1 MSELYKKLFDAAD
14 ELRKNIDA
22 AEYKHVVLGLVF
34 LKFISDKFYLNYNK
48 LSKTKDADPDDPD
61 EYISRNIFY
70 LPKKSRWDFIVSN
83 ARQAEIGNLIDDA
96 LINIE
101 KSNPSLDDVLPKV
114 FSKPNLDQSSLGQL
128 IDRFNNI
135 DQDIKNIDRED
146 FFGEIYEYFLGQ
158 FALKEGKK
166 GGQYYTPRSLVSL
179 MINIIKP
186 KKGRIFDP
194 ACGSGGMFV
203 NCEKFLKNN
212 LIKNNDISIYG
223 QESNQTTWKLCK
235 MNLAIRGIDSTNVL
249 WNADGSFLNNAHP
262 ELKADY
268 IIANPPFND
277 KKWGANQ
284 LSEDIRFK
292 YGVPSDENAN
302 FAWVQHFI
310 YHLNENGKAA
320 FILGRSAIS
329 AERADLNIRKE
340 IVKSGIL
347 DSILVLQS
355 NLFYNT
361 QIPASIWILDKK
373 KSKRKGRPKD
383 EILLMD
389 LRSFGKKI
397 TSTLRVLDEDEIS
410 NITKIYDNWLK
421 TSNYKDV
428 DYLCKSVTISEI
440 ENKNFNLSVNKFIKT
455 KEIKANKKLT
465 ENNLQKIS
473 KLASKTDKSSL
484 ELQKLITSGLKK
496 GKLDHLRDLN
506 FVSMQLDQLHKFSSE
521 IFNYFFIDNGLKNKK
536 FKHKYE
542 ILNKIALIKDCLHSK
557 KPDENLLSD
566 KILLEVSNVKDH
578 GLINLE
584 EKYFISEKDYKKW
597 TTNIELK
604 KDDLVLTNAGR
615 VGAVGKIPF
624 NKFFAT
630 GRNMTAIRIKK
641 EYLDKGLNSSYLLNY
656 FLSEF
661 MHKETYLNTDMST
674 VLDALNVKGIRK
686 LNILVPEKEY
696 LEIYNNI
703 AIPLRDLIELK
714 NNY

>member
-329 AERADLNIRKE
+329 AERTDLNIRKE

-397 TSTLRVLDEDEIS
+397 TSTLRVLDEDEI
-410 NITKIYDNWLK
+410 
-421 TSNYKDV
+421 
-428 DYLCKSVTISEI
+428 
-440 ENKNFNLSVNKFIKT
+440 
-455 KEIKANKKLT
+455 
-465 ENNLQKIS
+465 
-473 KLASKTDKSSL
+473 
-484 ELQKLITSGLKK
+484 
-496 GKLDHLRDLN
+496 
-506 FVSMQLDQLHKFSSE
+506 
-521 IFNYFFIDNGLKNKK
+521 
-536 FKHKYE
+536 KY
-542 ILNKIALIKDCLHSK
+542 N
-557 KPDENLLSD
+557 
-566 KILLEVSNVKDH
+566 
-578 GLINLE
+578 
-584 EKYFISEKDYKKW
+584 
-597 TTNIELK
+597 
-604 KDDLVLTNAGR
+604 
-615 VGAVGKIPF
+615 
-624 NKFFAT
+624 
-630 GRNMTAIRIKK
+630 
-641 EYLDKGLNSSYLLNY
+641 
-656 FLSEF
+656 
-661 MHKETYLNTDMST
+661 
-674 VLDALNVKGIRK
+674 
-686 LNILVPEKEY
+686 
-696 LEIYNNI
+696 
-703 AIPLRDLIELK
+703 
-714 NNY
+714 

>member
-1 MSELYKKLFDAAD
+1 MSELYKKLFDSAD

-34 LKFISDKFYLNYNK
+34 LKFISDKFYSNYNK

-70 LPKKSRWDFIVSN
+70 LPKKSRWEFIVSN
-83 ARQAEIGNLIDDA
+83 ARQPEIGNIIDDA
-96 LINIE
+96 LISIE

-135 DQDIKNIDRED
+135 DDDIKNTDRED

-158 FALKEGKK
+158 FAFKEGKK

-179 MINIIKP
+179 MINILKP

-268 IIANPPFND
+268 VIANPPFND

-329 AERADLNIRKE
+329 AERTDLNIRKE

-373 KSKRKGRPKD
+373 KFKRKGRSKD

-397 TSTLRVLDEDEIS
+397 TSTLRVLDDHEI
-410 NITKIYDNWLK
+410 NKITSIYDSWLK
-421 TSNYKDV
+421 ASNYKDV
-428 DYLCKSVTISEI
+428 DYLCKSVTVAEI
-440 ENKNFNLSVNKFIKT
+440 EKKNFNLSVNKFIKT
-455 KEIKANKKLT
+455 KEIKANKKIT
-465 ENNLQKIS
+465 ENNLQVIS

-484 ELQKLITSGLKK
+484 ELQKLITLGLKK
-496 GKLDHLRDLN
+496 AKLDHLCNLN
-506 FVSMQLDQLHKFSSE
+506 FISMQLDQLHKFSSE
-521 IFNYFFIDNGLKNKK
+521 IFNYFFIDGVSKNTK
-536 FKHKYE
+536 FKYEYE

-557 KPDENLLSD
+557 KPDENLTSD
-566 KILLEVSNVKDH
+566 KILLEVSNIKDH

-584 EKYFISEKDYKKW
+584 EKYYISENDYKKW
-597 TTNIELK
+597 TSNIELK

-615 VGAVGKIPF
+615 VGAVGKIPI

-661 MHKETYLNTDMST
+661 MHKEIYLNTDMST

-696 LEIYNNI
+696 LKIYNNI

>member
-1 MSELYKKLFDAAD
+1 MIFQ
-14 ELRKNIDA
+14 
-22 AEYKHVVLGLVF
+22 
-34 LKFISDKFYLNYNK
+34 FIG
-48 LSKTKDADPDDPD
+48 
-61 EYISRNIFY
+61 
-70 LPKKSRWDFIVSN
+70 KS
-83 ARQAEIGNLIDDA
+83 
-96 LINIE
+96 
-101 KSNPSLDDVLPKV
+101 
-114 FSKPNLDQSSLGQL
+114 
-128 IDRFNNI
+128 
-135 DQDIKNIDRED
+135 
-146 FFGEIYEYFLGQ
+146 
-158 FALKEGKK
+158 
-166 GGQYYTPRSLVSL
+166 
-179 MINIIKP
+179 
-186 KKGRIFDP
+186 
-194 ACGSGGMFV
+194 
-203 NCEKFLKNN
+203 
-212 LIKNNDISIYG
+212 LIKLPGNF
-223 QESNQTTWKLCK
+223 K

-249 WNADGSFLNNAHP
+249 WNADGSLLNNAHP

-310 YHLNENGKAA
+310 YLLNENGKAA

-329 AERADLNIRKE
+329 AERTDLNIRKE

-557 KPDENLLSD
+557 NQM
-566 KILLEVSNVKDH
+566 KIYYQ
-578 GLINLE
+578 I
-584 EKYFISEKDYKKW
+584 KYY
-597 TTNIELK
+597 
-604 KDDLVLTNAGR
+604 
-615 VGAVGKIPF
+615 
-624 NKFFAT
+624 
-630 GRNMTAIRIKK
+630 
-641 EYLDKGLNSSYLLNY
+641 
-656 FLSEF
+656 
-661 MHKETYLNTDMST
+661 
-674 VLDALNVKGIRK
+674 
-686 LNILVPEKEY
+686 
-696 LEIYNNI
+696 
-703 AIPLRDLIELK
+703 
-714 NNY
+714 

>member
-329 AERADLNIRKE
+329 AERTDLNIRKE

>member
-1 MSELYKKLFDAAD
+1 M
-14 ELRKNIDA
+14 
-22 AEYKHVVLGLVF
+22 
-34 LKFISDKFYLNYNK
+34 
-48 LSKTKDADPDDPD
+48 
-61 EYISRNIFY
+61 
-70 LPKKSRWDFIVSN
+70 
-83 ARQAEIGNLIDDA
+83 
-96 LINIE
+96 
-101 KSNPSLDDVLPKV
+101 
-114 FSKPNLDQSSLGQL
+114 
-128 IDRFNNI
+128 
-135 DQDIKNIDRED
+135 
-146 FFGEIYEYFLGQ
+146 
-158 FALKEGKK
+158 
-166 GGQYYTPRSLVSL
+166 
-179 MINIIKP
+179 
-186 KKGRIFDP
+186 
-194 ACGSGGMFV
+194 
-203 NCEKFLKNN
+203 
-212 LIKNNDISIYG
+212 
-223 QESNQTTWKLCK
+223 
-235 MNLAIRGIDSTNVL
+235 
-249 WNADGSFLNNAHP
+249 
-262 ELKADY
+262 
-268 IIANPPFND
+268 
-277 KKWGANQ
+277 
-284 LSEDIRFK
+284 
-292 YGVPSDENAN
+292 
-302 FAWVQHFI
+302 
-310 YHLNENGKAA
+310 
-320 FILGRSAIS
+320 
-329 AERADLNIRKE
+329 
-340 IVKSGIL
+340 
-347 DSILVLQS
+347 
-355 NLFYNT
+355 
-361 QIPASIWILDKK
+361 
-373 KSKRKGRPKD
+373 
-383 EILLMD
+383 
-389 LRSFGKKI
+389 
-397 TSTLRVLDEDEIS
+397 
-410 NITKIYDNWLK
+410 
-421 TSNYKDV
+421 
-428 DYLCKSVTISEI
+428 CKSVTISEI

>member
-1 MSELYKKLFDAAD
+1 MSELYKKLFDSAD

-34 LKFISDKFYLNYNK
+34 LKFISDKFYSNYKK

-70 LPKKSRWDFIVSN
+70 LPKKSRWEFIVSN
-83 ARQAEIGNLIDDA
+83 ARQPEIGNIIDDA
-96 LINIE
+96 LISIE

-135 DQDIKNIDRED
+135 DDDIKNTDRED

-158 FALKEGKK
+158 FAFKEGKK

-179 MINIIKP
+179 MINILKP

-268 IIANPPFND
+268 VIANPPFND

-329 AERADLNIRKE
+329 AERTDLNIRKE

-373 KSKRKGRPKD
+373 KFKRKGRSKD

-397 TSTLRVLDEDEIS
+397 TSTLRVLDDHEI
-410 NITKIYDNWLK
+410 NKITSIYDSWLK
-421 TSNYKDV
+421 ASNYKDV
-428 DYLCKSVTISEI
+428 DYLCKSVTVAEI
-440 ENKNFNLSVNKFIKT
+440 EKKNFNLSVNKFIKT
-455 KEIKANKKLT
+455 KEIKANKKIT
-465 ENNLQKIS
+465 ENNLQVIS

-484 ELQKLITSGLKK
+484 ELQKLITLGLKK
-496 GKLDHLRDLN
+496 AKLDHLCNLN
-506 FVSMQLDQLHKFSSE
+506 FISMQLDQLHKFSSE
-521 IFNYFFIDNGLKNKK
+521 IFNYFFIDGVSKNTK
-536 FKHKYE
+536 FKYEYE

-557 KPDENLLSD
+557 KPDENLTSD
-566 KILLEVSNVKDH
+566 KILLEVSNIKDH

-584 EKYFISEKDYKKW
+584 EKYYISENDYKKW
-597 TTNIELK
+597 TSNIELK

-615 VGAVGKIPF
+615 VGAVGKIPI

-696 LEIYNNI
+696 LKIYNNI

>member
-1 MSELYKKLFDAAD
+1 M
-14 ELRKNIDA
+14 
-22 AEYKHVVLGLVF
+22 
-34 LKFISDKFYLNYNK
+34 IS
-48 LSKTKDADPDDPD
+48 
-61 EYISRNIFY
+61 
-70 LPKKSRWDFIVSN
+70 
-83 ARQAEIGNLIDDA
+83 
-96 LINIE
+96 IE

-329 AERADLNIRKE
+329 AERTDLNIRKE

-373 KSKRKGRPKD
+373 KSKEKGRPKD

-421 TSNYKDV
+421 
-428 DYLCKSVTISEI
+428 L
-440 ENKNFNLSVNKFIKT
+440 
-455 KEIKANKKLT
+455 
-465 ENNLQKIS
+465 
-473 KLASKTDKSSL
+473 
-484 ELQKLITSGLKK
+484 LI
-496 GKLDHLRDLN
+496 
-506 FVSMQLDQLHKFSSE
+506 
-521 IFNYFFIDNGLKNKK
+521 
-536 FKHKYE
+536 
-542 ILNKIALIKDCLHSK
+542 
-557 KPDENLLSD
+557 
-566 KILLEVSNVKDH
+566 
-578 GLINLE
+578 
-584 EKYFISEKDYKKW
+584 
-597 TTNIELK
+597 
-604 KDDLVLTNAGR
+604 
-615 VGAVGKIPF
+615 
-624 NKFFAT
+624 
-630 GRNMTAIRIKK
+630 IR
-641 EYLDKGLNSSYLLNY
+641 
-656 FLSEF
+656 
-661 MHKETYLNTDMST
+661 M
-674 VLDALNVKGIRK
+674 
-686 LNILVPEKEY
+686 
-696 LEIYNNI
+696 
-703 AIPLRDLIELK
+703 
-714 NNY
+714 